1 VSSIIPNYNSVVRS
15 HKGTTV
21 SDYQKRITA
30 TFLKHCSQDK
40 AYEWLSANSKS
51 LGRLEGGFSHKYGEP
66 ARERKVLEYLL
77 LRRKNPLID
86 LGLAQFACTPHVLR
100 TIFARGGPGV
110 RCAVLANPFLFGSS
124 LFREVI
130 DLRKVVIRGNRRELE
145 ALAVNAHLPDQF
157 YEHLISRT
165 EYFTELDDRNY
176 KFMLYRLGD
185 NARLSVPYDETFLD
199 GYSDYRYH
207 EVFTAAWQLC
217 ATVPTTQEWAAVL
230 VHLLHKA
237 QSPVGF
243 KEVGQVIERWR
254 IDPPKTEDD
263 RYYYPGDAFYL
274 RSRLAD
280 LLEADEQLLNSP
292 DLALRQ
298 SFYRRFSPWKFKNW
312 PEFLGKDSEEF
323 VQEAV
328 CGNLS
333 LWQSH
338 EERDRLQR
346 VAWDCPDPDSGMMM
360 PNIYRG
366 REKSLREEHPE
377 WFHDE
382 DDEYSAD
389 PSAVAR
395 RMEKLLKSI
404 DEKLENLAV
413 EQERSPKKWWK

>member
-1 VSSIIPNYNSVVRS
+1 M
-15 HKGTTV
+15 KGF
-21 SDYQKRITA
+21 SGR
-30 TFLKHCSQDK
+30 
-40 AYEWLSANSKS
+40 YE
-51 LGRLEGGFSHKYGEP
+51 LEG
-66 ARERKVLEYLL
+66 ERKVLEYLL

-100 TIFARGGPGV
+100 TVFARSGAGA
-110 RCAVLANPFLFGSS
+110 RCAVLANPFLFGFS
-124 LFREVI
+124 LLGEGSTINLREIVS
-130 DLRKVVIRGNRRELE
+130 RGNRRELE
-145 ALAVNAHLPDQF
+145 ALALNAHLPDDF

-165 EYFTELDDRNY
+165 EYFSDLDDRNY

-185 NARLSVPYDETFLD
+185 NARLSAPYDETFLD
-199 GYSDYRYH
+199 GYSDYKYH
-207 EVFTAAWQLC
+207 KIFTAAWHLC

-230 VHLLHKA
+230 VHLLYKA
-237 QSPVGF
+237 QLPVGF
-243 KEVGQVIERWR
+243 EEIGQVIERWC
-254 IDPPKTEDD
+254 IDPPKKEDH
-263 RYYYPGDAFYL
+263 RYYNPGYAFDL

-298 SFYRRFSPWKFKNW
+298 SFYRRFSLWKFKNW
-312 PEFLGKDSEEF
+312 PEFLEKDGEEF

-328 CGNLS
+328 CGNAS
-333 LWQSH
+333 LWKSR
-338 EERDRLQR
+338 EERDRLRQ
-346 VAWDCPDPDSGMMM
+346 VAWECPDPHSDMMM

-382 DDEYSAD
+382 DDEYSTD

-404 DEKLENLAV
+404 DEKLEKLSA